1 MRIKFI
7 SLVKSSA
14 FILNKELLST
24 IAEGISRFSDVEVV
38 DNAPDLVHICGK
50 WSSMVASS
58 IKHYTNKGVPVVFTS
73 ANGLTDLLTPQSST
87 LAPTVFHCC
96 GPAEARL
103 LNTIIPKARIV
114 IIANEEFTS
123 TTNVE
128 LMLKQF
134 NNLYTKTYNDH
145 DASVKAKI
153 AEKVKKSNIND
164 DVILEICTRLFYL
177 HYSFKRETIR
187 QSMLDSLSDDFIN
200 SNYDEEIMRQTLNDL
215 KLTSFTASVMA
226 LLEEKSHLTEGFM
239 PIAASADK
247 TMKHMM
253 KLII

>member
-7 SLVKSSA
+7 SLVKGSA
-14 FILNKELLST
+14 LTLNKDLLST
-24 IAEGISRFSDVEVV
+24 IAKGISHVNDVEVV

-50 WSSMVASS
+50 WSSVVASS

-103 LNTIIPKARIV
+103 LNAILPKANV
-114 IIANEEFTS
+114 VVIANEEFTS
-123 TTNVE
+123 TINVE
-128 LMLKQF
+128 TMLTQF
-134 NNLYTKTYNDH
+134 NNLYIKTYNDH
-145 DASVKAKI
+145 DASVRSKI
-153 AEKVKKSNIND
+153 IERVKKSGVD
-164 DVILEICTRLFYL
+164 DDAILNICTRLFYL

-200 SNYDEEIMRQTLNDL
+200 SNYDEDVMRQTLNDL
-215 KLTSFTASVMA
+215 KLTSFAASVMA

-239 PIAASADK
+239 PITAFADK
-247 TMKHMM
+247 TMRHMM

>member
-7 SLVKSSA
+7 SLVKGSA
-14 FILNKELLST
+14 LTLNKELLST
-24 IAEGISRFSDVEVV
+24 IAEGITHFGDIEVV

-58 IKHYTNKGVPVVFTS
+58 IKHYTNKGIPVVFTS

-103 LNTIIPKARIV
+103 LNAILPKANV
-114 IIANEEFTS
+114 VVIANEEFTS
-123 TTNVE
+123 TINVE
-128 LMLKQF
+128 TMLTQF

-145 DASVKAKI
+145 DASVKSKI
-153 AEKVKKSNIND
+153 IERVNKSGVD
-164 DVILEICTRLFYL
+164 DDAILNICTQLYYL
-177 HYSFKRETIR
+177 HYTFKRETIR
-187 QSMLDSLSDDFIN
+187 QSLLNILSNDLIN
-200 SNYDEEIMRQTLNDL
+200 SNYDEDIMRQTLNEL
-215 KLTSFTASVMA
+215 KLTSFAASVMA

-247 TMKHMM
+247 TMKQMM
-253 KLII
+253 KHII